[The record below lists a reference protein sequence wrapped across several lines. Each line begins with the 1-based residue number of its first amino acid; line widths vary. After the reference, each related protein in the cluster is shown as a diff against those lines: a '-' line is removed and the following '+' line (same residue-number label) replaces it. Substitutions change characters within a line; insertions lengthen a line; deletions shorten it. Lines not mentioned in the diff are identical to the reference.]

1 MSHPNIDL
9 ARLPEWSAFFGAFVS
24 EGTLHVRWR
33 MFGDLWHAQVVEFE
47 RDLAKPLT
55 ENPVGPPAVGS
66 DRFEVLKQ
74 ALSGCGRDFGKKVWA
89 TFHAFRAAATG
100 EPEGIEDLL

>member
-1 MSHPNIDL
+1 MSHPNL
-9 ARLPEWSAFFGAFVS
+9 ELTRLPEWSAFFRAFCTG
-24 EGTLHVRWR
+24 GTLHVHWQPD
-33 MFGDLWHAQVVEFE
+33 GEKWWAQVVEFE
-47 RDLAKPLT
+47 RDLTKPLT
-55 ENPVGPPAVGS
+55 AQPVGPPAIGS

-74 ALSGCGRDFGKKVWA
+74 ALSGCGRDLGKKVWA